1 MEERNSR
8 GKFLQRDGWP
18 IVFKPILY
26 IVVFLER
33 LAALV
38 ELEMKFEKIKNKGKV
53 PITWR
58 GQPAGPRVK
67 KKTKTNTIKK
77 R

>member
-1 MEERNSR
+1 M
-8 GKFLQRDGWP
+8 
-18 IVFKPILY
+18 
-26 IVVFLER
+26 
-33 LAALV
+33 AALV

-67 KKTKTNTIKK
+67 KKTKNKYNKK
-77 R
+77 KKKVKGA